1 MTRWRRTTACER
13 AAQWISLDLDG
24 ELGRLE
30 QSALVR
36 HLRRCE
42 SCRASSSE
50 IGAFTGILRE
60 APQIDPARAIQV
72 VTPAWAKRRARA
84 TLRVAALA
92 LTAMVA
98 AFAAVAFIPHSA
110 VRPASTLGFDGTTA
124 QQIFA
129 RDHVLAEPTLFVVAE
144 TPAAPSFASRALL

>member
-30 QSALVR
+30 ESALAR

-42 SCRASSSE
+42 CCRTSSTE

-60 APQIDPARAIQV
+60 APQVEPARAVQV

-84 TLRVAALA
+84 TLRGAALA

-98 AFAAVAFIPHSA
+98 AFAVATFAPHSGGH
-110 VRPASTLGFDGTTA
+110 PPSTLGFDGAAA
-124 QQIFA
+124 QHVFA
-129 RDHVLAEPTLFVVAE
+129 QDHVLAEPTLFVVADI
-144 TPAAPSFASRALL
+144 PSGPSFASRALL

>member
-30 QSALVR
+30 QSALAR

-42 SCRASSSE
+42 SCRTSGSE
-50 IGAFTGILRE
+50 IGSFTGMLRE
-60 APQIDPARAIQV
+60 APQIGPARAVQV

-84 TLRVAALA
+84 TLRGAALA
-92 LTAMVA
+92 LAAMVA
-98 AFAAVAFIPHSA
+98 AVAAVAFIPHSGG
-110 VRPASTLGFDGTTA
+110 RPPSTLGFDGAKA
-124 QQIFA
+124 QQVFA
-129 RDHVLAEPTLFVVAE
+129 RDHVLAEPTLFVVAD